1 MSCNFPFF
9 LYFFIIYNKTRN
21 KRNEFSAVEQLT
33 VKRVF
38 FCNIL
43 FGSFSS
49 GHKKLVCR
57 APGDKEGEIYNNS
70 NSKTVTEADRSKEQ
84 FVPLPR
90 PPPPIS

>member
-1 MSCNFPFF
+1 
-9 LYFFIIYNKTRN
+9 
-21 KRNEFSAVEQLT
+21 
-33 VKRVF
+33 
-38 FCNIL
+38 L